1 MYRKYIDL
9 RDEMSAWT
17 AACTVISLQ
26 VSEYNELTDKNKMDL
41 FLTVDE
47 FIQELAKNIQFR
59 RDIIG
64 MLVEASSLND
74 NDLIP
79 FVCTPTV
86 FAFITNY
93 LNENMFS
100 SDEDIMNIIVS
111 LFASPSLVKFLYT
124 VAFEPNAHKIS
135 DTSILETYLT
145 YAKRFAYHDMK
156 VVDNIIAFLEDS
168 GDIYVDALSEIIDDP
183 TQDVKKVIKR
193 FY

>member
-9 RDEMSAWT
+9 RDEMSAWI
-17 AACTVISLQ
+17 AACTVISFQ

-47 FIQELAKNIQFR
+47 FMQELAKNIQFR
-59 RDIIG
+59 QDIIS

-86 FAFITNY
+86 FAFVTDY
-93 LNENMFS
+93 LNENMYNN
-100 SDEDIMNIIVS
+100 DDDITSIIMS
-111 LFASPSLVKFLYT
+111 LFASPALVKFLYT
-124 VAFEPNAHKIS
+124 VAFESNSNKNA
-135 DTSILETYLT
+135 DTTIIETYLT
-145 YAKRFAYHDMK
+145 YAKRFACYEMK
-156 VVDNIIAFLEDS
+156 VLENIIAFVEES
-168 GDIYVDALSEIIDDP
+168 NDIYIDALSEIIDDP
-183 TQDVKKVIKR
+183 EQDVKAVIRR